1 MRNLKILFAKKTNLF
16 WISLLV
22 LASCSSGESK
32 KGLVA
37 KVKNSVQSE
46 LKEQYVVLDNSQFIQ
61 KISALDLE
69 KLKVISGES
78 EIPYQV
84 IDNNADGKPEKLV
97 FLVDLAPNEEREL
110 QFKEGDLAYKGT
122 KKTQAEL
129 SIREDGNWVEV
140 TKSSGVQQYEY
151 QGGKFKNVNSLRVP
165 DQHTDHSFY
174 IRYEGPGW
182 ESDKVGY
189 RFYLDWRNA
198 VDIFGKRT
206 SEMVLQNVGQ
216 DGFESYHNY
225 TDWGMDVLK
234 VGNSLGIGS
243 IGFWDE
249 KNAVRIAVTDSVF
262 CKIIDNGDLYSSINT
277 MYYGWKDA
285 GRSVDLNSTISIYA
299 GSRIS
304 WENIELSEMLDNLC
318 TGIVKDEKA
327 ELILSEDS
335 DFDWSYMATFGQQSL
350 NGDNLGMFVFYK
362 KEDFISLKEDL
373 YSHVVVLNPSAKSL
387 TYGFGAVW
395 EKDLDQIT
403 TKEKFVDF
411 LKKTQEELNNP
422 PKVIY

>member
-1 MRNLKILFAKKTNLF
+1 MRVLKKIFAKGTNLL
-16 WISLLV
+16 WIGMLI

-32 KGLVA
+32 KGLEV
-37 KVKNSVQSE
+37 KVENLVQSE
-46 LKEQYVVLDNSQFIQ
+46 LKEQYIVLDNPQFIQ
-61 KISALDLE
+61 KLLTLELD
-69 KLKVISGES
+69 KLRVISGEA

-84 IDNNADGKPEKLV
+84 MDKNADGKPEKLV
-97 FLVDLAPNEEREL
+97 ILVDLAPNEEKEL
-110 QFKEGDLAYKGT
+110 QFREGGTAYKGT

-129 SIREDGNWVEV
+129 SIREGGNWVEV

-151 QGGKFKNVNSLRVP
+151 QGGKFKNTTFLRVP

-182 ESDKVGY
+182 ESDKIGY

-206 SEMVLQNVGQ
+206 SEMVLQHVGQ
-216 DGFESYHNY
+216 DGFESYHNLSY
-225 TDWGMDVLK
+225 WGMDVLK
-234 VGNSLGIGS
+234 VGNSLGMGS
-243 IGFWDE
+243 IGFWDK

-262 CKIIDNGDLYSSINT
+262 CKIVDNGDLYSSINT
-277 MYYGWKDA
+277 VYYGWKDA
-285 GRSVDLNSTISIYA
+285 GRSVDLSSTISIFA

-304 WENIELSEMLDNLC
+304 WESIELSEMLDNLC

-335 DFDWSYMATFGQQSL
+335 DSEWSYLATFGKQSL

-373 YSHVVVLNPSAKSL
+373 YSHVVVLNPSAKNI

-395 EKDLDQIT
+395 EKDLEHIA
-403 TKEKFVDF
+403 TKEEFIDF
-411 LKKTQEELNNP
+411 LKKTREELNNP